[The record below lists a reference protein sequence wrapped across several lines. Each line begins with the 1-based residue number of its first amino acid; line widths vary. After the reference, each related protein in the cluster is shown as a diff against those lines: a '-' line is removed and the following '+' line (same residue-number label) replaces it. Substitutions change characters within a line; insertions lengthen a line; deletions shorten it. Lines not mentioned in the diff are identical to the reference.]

1 MDFFLHADPPAKK
14 VSLCEVVV
22 VDIAYGRSTIPD
34 SGWCFFFERKEERND
49 MEKEAFNNV
58 TDTETTASSEN
69 PSRLLKEEL
78 PNVKRVIFS
87 GIEGSFA
94 AIAAHRLF
102 PEGEFS
108 HAHSFKE
115 AYEKVADGICD
126 AAVLPIENSYA
137 GEVGQ
142 VSDLMFGGDLQV
154 RFIYELSIS
163 QCLLGVPGGS
173 IDQIRT
179 VISHPQALEQSAEF
193 ISAHN
198 WETQPYENT
207 ARAAR
212 EVARKG
218 DPAFA
223 AVGSAETA
231 ELYDLTILARDINE
245 SAQNTTRFAVFVR
258 KEEEGRKD
266 AAQVILQENENAV
279 ESSAEKESS
288 ENTILIFTIKHVAGS
303 LAKAVTIIGMYDF
316 NMRVIRS
323 RPVKEKNWQYYF
335 YTELEGRVD
344 TEDGKNMLK
353 LLRTACE
360 LIKVVGIYRPLK

>member
-1 MDFFLHADPPAKK
+1 
-14 VSLCEVVV
+14 
-22 VDIAYGRSTIPD
+22 
-34 SGWCFFFERKEERND
+34 
-49 MEKEAFNNV
+49 MENEAFNNV
-58 TDTETTASSEN
+58 TKPDTSASSGNTAEI
-69 PSRLLKEEL
+69 LKAAL
-78 PNVKRVIFS
+78 PDVKSVIFS

-115 AYEKVADGICD
+115 AYEKVSDGTCD

-154 RFIYELSIS
+154 RFIYELNIS

-173 IDQIRT
+173 IEEIRT

-218 DPAFA
+218 DPSFA

-258 KEEEGRKD
+258 PEEDDGRKD
-266 AAQVILQENENAV
+266 AAQVTLP
-279 ESSAEKESS
+279 EKETAIEEPKDNASS

>member
-1 MDFFLHADPPAKK
+1 
-14 VSLCEVVV
+14 
-22 VDIAYGRSTIPD
+22 
-34 SGWCFFFERKEERND
+34 
-49 MEKEAFNNV
+49 MESEAFNNV
-58 TDTETTASSEN
+58 TKPETSASSDNAAEI
-69 PSRLLKEEL
+69 LKAAF
-78 PNVKRVIFS
+78 PDVKSVIFS

-115 AYEKVADGICD
+115 AYEKVSDGSCD

-154 RFIYELSIS
+154 RFIYELNIS

-173 IDQIRT
+173 IEEIRT

-212 EVARKG
+212 EVARRG
-218 DPAFA
+218 DPQFA

-231 ELYDLTILARDINE
+231 KLYDLTILAGDINE
-245 SAQNTTRFAVFVR
+245 SSQNTTRFAVFVR
-258 KEEEGRKD
+258 PGEKEGRKD
-266 AAQVILQENENAV
+266 GATVTLP
-279 ESSAEKESS
+279 EKETAIEESKDNASS